1 MVEQLRLALAGCGS
15 MAGAHVQ
22 GLQEL
27 RKAGIDDLEVV
38 ACCDQV
44 EEAARQRAAEVADFQ
59 RRKPA
64 VHTDVDEM
72 LMRVDGLDA
81 VDICAPHSQHHLLAV
96 ACLEEGKHV
105 IVEKP
110 LAITL
115 RAGRRILEAA
125 VDGRCQLAVAENYR
139 RSPGERARSWAV
151 AEGRIG
157 RPRTFYWVEA
167 GLRLGKWGWRNF
179 KRDAGA
185 GWLLDG
191 GVHFVDL
198 FRYHLGVEAQQVT
211 ARVRSFE
218 PYRYDRPVE
227 REGAW
232 PVDVEDSAMALIDF
246 DGGAVV
252 QWTWQGSAPGQ
263 EFGRRT
269 IYGSEGCIDWESG
282 LWTRDGRNVPT
293 GELVAEYRRSLSE
306 EERERLFPGG
316 VEDPIATELK
326 EFADAARGRGVP
338 EVDGLDGYRSQAIC
352 MAVLESEWFKRPVS
366 LAEIEAGELEGY
378 QAEIDEA
385 LGIR

>member
-1 MVEQLRLALAGCGS
+1 MEPLRLALVGCGS

-27 RKAGIDDLEVV
+27 RQAGIDDIEVV

-44 EEAARQRAAEVADFQ
+44 EEAARQKAAEVAGFQ
-59 RRKPA
+59 RGKPA

-72 LMRVDGLDA
+72 LMRVDDLDA
-81 VDICAPHSQHHLLAV
+81 VDICAPHSQHHVLAV

-105 IVEKP
+105 IIEKP

-125 VDGRCQLAVAENYR
+125 VDNRCQLAVAENYR

-167 GLRLGKWGWRNF
+167 GMQLGKWGWRNF
-179 KRDAGA
+179 KREAGG

-191 GVHFVDL
+191 GVHFTDL

-211 ARVRSFE
+211 ARVREFE
-218 PYRYDRPVE
+218 PYRYDKPVE

-263 EFGRRT
+263 GFGRRT
-269 IYGSEGCIDWESG
+269 IYGSEGCIDWGSG
-282 LWTRDGRNVPT
+282 LWTRDGQNVPN
-293 GELVAEYRRSLSE
+293 EALVAEYRQSLSKE
-306 EERERLFPGG
+306 EEERLFPGG
-316 VEDPIATELK
+316 VENSVATELK
-326 EFADAARGRGVP
+326 EFADAARGEGVP
-338 EVDGLDGYRSQAIC
+338 EVDGLEGYRSQAIC
-352 MAVLESEWFKRPVS
+352 MAVFESEWFRRPVTM
-366 LAEIEAGELEGY
+366 AEIERGDLEGY